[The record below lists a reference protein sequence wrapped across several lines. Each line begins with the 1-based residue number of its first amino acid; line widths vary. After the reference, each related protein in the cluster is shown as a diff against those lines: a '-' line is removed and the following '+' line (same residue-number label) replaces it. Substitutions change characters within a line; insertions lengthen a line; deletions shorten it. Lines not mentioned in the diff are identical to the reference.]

1 MTASV
6 MRDPGDVSAA
16 EHRLQVVSFVAGKYV
31 PIIFLFMLSIV
42 IIAPMVWT
50 VSTSLRKGS
59 DSFTVPPKWLPTDL
73 AVENYAEV
81 FDKVPFDRQIINS
94 MLITWGTVVGQLVS
108 ASLAGYAFAR
118 LEFTGRDILFW
129 VVLATMMIPIQA
141 VVIPVF
147 IFLRNMGLV
156 DTLWSLIL
164 PAVPTAFGTFLLRQ
178 YFLTI
183 PIELEESGLIDGAN
197 QWQLFYRIYLPL
209 VKPGLAVLAILSF
222 NFHWNEFFRPLIF
235 LIDNENFPITLGI
248 FQLQGYMMTGSIAV
262 VLAGVVM
269 SLVPVIII
277 FLLGQRYL
285 IEGIMRGAI
294 KG

>member
-1 MTASV
+1 MTANV
-6 MRDPGDVSAA
+6 NPGDVSAA
-16 EHRLQVVSFVAGKYV
+16 QHRLQVITFVAGKYI
-31 PIIFLFMLSIV
+31 PIILLFMLSIV

-50 VSTSLRKGS
+50 FSTSLRKGTE
-59 DSFTVPPKWLPTDL
+59 SFTVPPRWLPTDL
-73 AVENYAEV
+73 AVENYAQV
-81 FDKVPFDRQIINS
+81 FDKVPFGRQIVNS
-94 MLITWGTVVGQLVS
+94 TLITWGTVLGQLIS

-118 LEFTGRDILFW
+118 LDFAGRDLLFW
-129 VVLATMMIPIQA
+129 IVLATMMIPIQA

-164 PAVPTAFGTFLLRQ
+164 PAIPTAFGTFLLRQ

-209 VKPGLAVLAILSF
+209 VKPGLAVLGILSF

-235 LIDNENFPITLGI
+235 LIDNDNFPITLGI

>member
-1 MTASV
+1 MTANV
-6 MRDPGDVSAA
+6 NPGDVSAA
-16 EHRLQVVSFVAGKYV
+16 QHRLQVITFVAGKYA
-31 PIIFLFMLSIV
+31 PIILLFMLSIV
-42 IIAPMVWT
+42 IVAPMVWT
-50 VSTSLRKGS
+50 FSTSLRKGT

-81 FDKVPFDRQIINS
+81 FDKVPFGRQIINS
-94 MLITWGTVVGQLVS
+94 TLITWGTVLGQLIS

-118 LEFTGRDILFW
+118 LDFAGRDLLFW

>member
-1 MTASV
+1 MTV
-6 MRDPGDVSAA
+6 NVNPGDVSAA
-16 EHRLQVVSFVAGKYV
+16 QHRLHVVSFIAGKYLPV
-31 PIIFLFMLSIV
+31 IFLFLLSIV

-50 VSTSLRKGS
+50 VSTSLRKGKE
-59 DSFTVPPKWLPTDL
+59 SFTVPPRWLPTDM

-81 FDKVPFDRQIINS
+81 FEKVPFGRQIINS
-94 MLITWGTVVGQLVS
+94 TLITWGTVVGQLMS
-108 ASLAGYAFAR
+108 AALAGYAFAR
-118 LEFTGRDILFW
+118 LDFAGRDLLFW
-129 VVLATMMIPIQA
+129 IVLATMMIPIQA

-183 PIELEESGLIDGAN
+183 PIELEESGLMDGAN

>member
-1 MTASV
+1 MTANV
-6 MRDPGDVSAA
+6 NPGDVSAA
-16 EHRLQVVSFVAGKYV
+16 QHRLQVITFVAGKYV
-31 PIIFLFMLSIV
+31 PIILLFMLSIV

-50 VSTSLRKGS
+50 FSTSLRKGTE
-59 DSFTVPPKWLPTDL
+59 SFTVPPRWLPTDL
-73 AVENYAEV
+73 AVENYAQV
-81 FDKVPFDRQIINS
+81 FDKVPFGRQIVNS
-94 MLITWGTVVGQLVS
+94 TLITWGTVLGQLIS

-118 LEFTGRDILFW
+118 LDFAGRDLLFW
-129 VVLATMMIPIQA
+129 IVLATMMIPIQA

-164 PAVPTAFGTFLLRQ
+164 PAIPTAFGTFLLRQ

-235 LIDNENFPITLGI
+235 LIDNDNFPITLGI